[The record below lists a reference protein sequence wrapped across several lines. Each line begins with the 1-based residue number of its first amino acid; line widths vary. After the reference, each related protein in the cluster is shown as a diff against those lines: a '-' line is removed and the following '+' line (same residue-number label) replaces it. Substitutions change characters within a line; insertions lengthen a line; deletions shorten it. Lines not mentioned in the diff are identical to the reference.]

1 MNNDT
6 KVLHAYI
13 QRKIR
18 ILTQSRNESWVKA
31 TLATLRRGVGE
42 APGALPEVWPIT
54 LGDMPQTLVGQGATP
69 SKAEWAAHTTL
80 TLFALH
86 QQGKNPRTECM
97 SRDNATFGSAVRRLS
112 PNQEISETVKRR
124 FDAAVTADSPEE
136 FAHHLRGLVQLMRQA
151 GIPLDYPAL
160 GEQLYWF
167 QYPERRDAVRLEWG
181 RAFYHGKTEDAL
193 TDANKDG
200 ETREEAENHE

>member
-1 MNNDT
+1 MNSDA
-6 KVLHAYI
+6 KELYAYI
-13 QRKIR
+13 QRKIGM
-18 ILTQSRNESWVKA
+18 LAQSRNESWVKA
-31 TLATLRRGVGE
+31 TLAMLRRGVGK

-54 LGDMPQTLVGQGATP
+54 LGDMPQTLVGQGAAP
-69 SKAEWAAHTTL
+69 SKAEWAAHTAL

-86 QQGKNPRTECM
+86 QQGRDPRTECM
-97 SRDNATFGSAVRRLS
+97 SRDNAVFGSAVRRLS
-112 PNQEISETVKRR
+112 PDQEIAETVKRR
-124 FDAAVTADSPEE
+124 FDAAVTADTPDE
-136 FAHHLRGLVQLMRQA
+136 FAHHLRGLVQLMKQA

-181 RAFYHGKTEDAL
+181 RAFYRGKIEDAP
-193 TDANKDG
+193 TDVNNDS